1 MNARCCDVTT
11 RVYPRHDHDRDSG
24 LPDKGSKSSGTR
36 RASWT
41 KRTLRRN
48 ACRCGRCYWSRGK
61 RLHVPAIERRDCTGH
76 WIRRRCV
83 KTREALHRAAKN
95 SGMQSCR
102 DNAHAESQQAHQSRG
117 LHGLA
122 IRNSYVVLRSVR
134 LSRKGVVEPREGMRC
149 SKLMG
154 GEASVTNFFI
164 LKINCFKFTRG
175 FLADIVPCIR
185 TLQAF
190 MTSMRIYA

>member
-1 MNARCCDVTT
+1 MSLQKKPYQISQGMRYKMNARCCDVTT

-102 DNAHAESQQAHQSRG
+102 DNAHAESQQAPPEQRVVWSGNTQLLRSFEVGSSVQERRGRTSRG
-117 LHGLA
+117 
-122 IRNSYVVLRSVR
+122 YEVLETDGG
-134 LSRKGVVEPREGMRC
+134 K
-149 SKLMG
+149 SK
-154 GEASVTNFFI
+154 
-164 LKINCFKFTRG
+164 CH
-175 FLADIVPCIR
+175 
-185 TLQAF
+185 
-190 MTSMRIYA
+190 